1 MVGQVGFVAAL
12 IAGVVS
18 FLSPCVLPLIPGY
31 LSFIT
36 GMSTTELAEKDRP
49 LGTVLIPALLFV
61 LGFTIVFVAF
71 GASASVLGTFL
82 SAYRSV
88 VEKVAGLL
96 VIAFGVLMLGIIK
109 VPWLYGEARFD
120 LEKSRSFGRGASL
133 VMGMA
138 FAAGWSPCVGPV
150 LGSILALAGSSGSVG
165 RGALLLL
172 VYSAGLGVPFIA
184 VALVFG
190 RIRGLLRWLTRH
202 SLVINRI
209 SGSIMIAV
217 GVLIFFGRLE
227 ALATWMQ
234 RLLPPIA

>member
-1 MVGQVGFVAAL
+1 
-12 IAGVVS
+12 
-18 FLSPCVLPLIPGY
+18 
-31 LSFIT
+31 
-36 GMSTTELAEKDRP
+36 
-49 LGTVLIPALLFV
+49 
-61 LGFTIVFVAF
+61 
-71 GASASVLGTFL
+71 
-82 SAYRSV
+82 
-88 VEKVAGLL
+88 LL
-96 VIAFGVLMLGIIK
+96 VIVFGVLMLGIIK

-120 LEKSRSFGRGASL
+120 LEKSRSFDRGASL

-209 SGSIMIAV
+209 SGSIMIV
-217 GVLIFFGRLE
+217 IGVLIFFGRLE
-227 ALATWMQ
+227 ALAVWMQ

>member
-49 LGTVLIPALLFV
+49 LRTVLIPALLFV

-234 RLLPPIA
+234 RLLPPIT